1 MSCASPRNH
10 HSPEGGGGGCSLIVT
25 IDDKQG
31 WPIMKASQILQ
42 NSQCSKIKRIE
53 CTGFAMAVACTVV
66 MF

>member
-1 MSCASPRNH
+1 MSCATPGNH
-10 HSPEGGGGGCSLIVT
+10 HSPDGGGGPLIMT

-31 WPIMKASQILQ
+31 WPMMNSSQILQ